1 MFKKVCFF
9 CVVLFLSV
17 QNHTLSYCS
26 VATATAGATASVRV
40 KKYPVSDKA
49 ELTNTIRGVLKKYIF
64 ADFIKKDFETII
76 ISAYDKQMFDIVDM
90 QLEAL
95 DTLQGYGVH
104 IVGENSPSEIKAIF
118 NRENGEILKGQFNK
132 DGILIHEKH
141 YSIGILAH
149 EFAHA
154 YLSGMYSDIFPDIV
168 VTLMNEGKT
177 DYHVREI
184 LDDIRDNEYIGFD
197 NNYNYHIPQY
207 EKASGSYSGGTNAI
221 AVCDLLLKNDSV
233 INYLNHNV
241 RLEDLF
247 FEIEKDNPG
256 FIDEV
261 LPNYLFSLSYNY
273 YSKKTE
279 IDLSQSKMK
288 FLNNRNYDFAIF
300 LSNYNTLIKRNPTRI
315 NVLLEANETIRQNFI
330 GNIFDNVTSAKEFAK
345 REAKYLIYKENVAL
359 YLLTDDGTFSEV
371 PVDIFPSFKILEDT
385 YQILKEQHSGKMLVY
400 R

>member
-1 MFKKVCFF
+1 MFKRVCFF
-9 CVVLFLSV
+9 SVVLFLCV
-17 QNHTLSYCS
+17 QNYTLSYCS
-26 VATATAGATASVRV
+26 AATATAGATASIRV
-40 KKYPVSDKA
+40 KKYPVSNKP
-49 ELTNTIRGVLKKYIF
+49 ELTNTIRGILKKYIF
-64 ADFIKKDFETII
+64 ADFIKKDLETII
-76 ISAYDKQMFDIVDM
+76 VSTYDKQMYDIVDR

-95 DTLQGYGVH
+95 DNLQGYGVH
-104 IVGENSPSEIKAIF
+104 IVGENSPPEIKAIF
-118 NRENGEILKGQFNK
+118 SRANGEILKGQFNK
-132 DGILIHEKH
+132 DGILINANH

-154 YLSGMYSDIFPDIV
+154 YLSGMYSDIFPDV
-168 VTLMNEGKT
+168 VVMLMNEGKT

-184 LDDIRDNEYIGFD
+184 LDDIRENEYIGFD
-197 NNYNYHIPQY
+197 NKYNYYIPQY

-279 IDLSQSKMK
+279 IDLSQSKNK
-288 FLNNRNYDFAIF
+288 FLNSRKYDFTKF
-300 LSNYNTLIKRNPTRI
+300 LSNYNAITKRNPTRI
-315 NVLLEANETIRQNFI
+315 NVLLEANEILRQKFI
-330 GNIFDNVTSAKEFAK
+330 GAIFDNVASAKEFAK

-359 YLLTDDGTFSEV
+359 YLLTDDGTFSAV
-371 PVDIFPSFKILEDT
+371 PVDIFPSFKILDDK
-385 YQILKEQHSGKMLVY
+385 YQILKEQYTGKLLVY
-400 R
+400 K